1 MMVVE
6 MIMTM
11 VMMMMMN
18 DDAFV
23 AGGNDQSKQPS
34 WDDPQWA
41 QLGVAGIIFHA
52 KYKTASKEKN
62 TDRIAKLK

>member
-1 MMVVE
+1 
-6 MIMTM
+6 MTM
-11 VMMMMMN
+11 LLLQMMMMMMMMN

-41 QLGVAGIIFHA
+41 QLGVAGIICHA
-52 KYKTASKEKN
+52 KYKTASKEKHIN
-62 TDRIAKLK
+62 RIAKLK